1 MRKYQV
7 HLKNDAGVVLNKKD
21 GSPCEFT
28 GTGEEILAQIH
39 EQVEWPQN
47 EVWENILKK
56 HFDADAQDPLQLSPL
71 EGNKRRSE
79 V

>member
-47 EVWENILKK
+47 EVWENILREK
-56 HFDADAQDPLQLSPL
+56 FDELARDPLQMSLF
-71 EGNKRRSE
+71 GGI
-79 V
+79 